1 MFRISYFINKGDRKL
16 HNSIYMRLVNLM
28 LVISFTFAVS
38 CSEKSN
44 KDNLKWKSTFV
55 ELGTFNY
62 GGKQKLKYEFKNLA
76 DHSIRIKQII
86 PGCDCTIID
95 GYTSTNINEGQSGE
109 INISYD
115 SKKGIIGPFRKDLFV
130 FFEGTKDS
138 VVTLLY
144 AGTVTGN
151 K

>member
-1 MFRISYFINKGDRKL
+1 
-16 HNSIYMRLVNLM
+16 MRLVNLM
-28 LVISFTFAVS
+28 LFISFTFTLS
-38 CSEKSN
+38 CSEKVKN
-44 KDNLKWKSTFV
+44 DDLEWKSKFV
-55 ELGTFNY
+55 DLGEFDY
-62 GGKQKLKYEFKNLA
+62 GGKHQLKYEFKNLSG
-76 DHSIRIKQII
+76 HSIKIKQII
-86 PGCDCTIID
+86 PGCDCTIVD
-95 GYTSTNINEGQSGE
+95 GFTSNKITEGQSGE

-144 AGTVTGN
+144 AGKVTGN

>member
-1 MFRISYFINKGDRKL
+1 
-16 HNSIYMRLVNLM
+16 MRLVNLM
-28 LVISFTFAVS
+28 LVISFTFTLS
-38 CSEKSN
+38 CSEKAKN
-44 KDNLKWKSTFV
+44 QDLLWKSKFV
-55 ELGTFNY
+55 DLGVFDY
-62 GGKQKLKYEFKNLA
+62 GGKQQVKFEFKNLTN
-76 DHSIRIKQII
+76 HSISIKQII

-95 GYTSTNINEGQSGE
+95 GFTDNNITEGQSGE

-138 VVTLLY
+138 VVTLY
-144 AGTVTGN
+144 YKGIVTGN